1 MTGLATVAAGDC
13 LYRKLVSGAYIPI
26 RIDCHNGHIP
36 SVLGGHIAFRIYSSN
51 GLIAALPSNGL
62 VRSIL
67 REHGCFD
74 GVRVA
79 NGQNAFIGI
88 QRNGLDCLTDS
99 DLGLGLSVFGND
111 QHLAV
116 HTGVL
121 CRSSGVCHDGSG
133 DGAFANAYCGDITG
147 LIHGHYRLIAAHVS
161 KLDIGGVLGSHL
173 STQRLG
179 SLTVEFQTQSFGGFY
194 SGGENHDLYVGRGR
208 NIGICNGYRD
218 ISLTGTNC
226 SYQTGLINCS
236 DLFVGGSPSKI
247 QLGCCLCNLF
257 LLSLVV
263 GAVLNIQLLGFTLF
277 QHNVGGQP
285 H

>member
-26 RIDCHNGHIP
+26 RIDCHNGHVP
-36 SVLGGHIAFRIYSSN
+36 SALGGHIAF
-51 GLIAALPSNGL
+51 LIHGGDRFITALPSNGL

-88 QRNGLDCLTDS
+88 QRNGLDCLTDG

-147 LIHGHYRLIAAHVS
+147 LIHGRYRLIAAQVS

-194 SGGENHDLYVGRGR
+194 SGGENHDLDMGRGR
-208 NIGICNGYRD
+208 NIGICNRYCD
-218 ISLTGTNC
+218 ISLTGTDC
-226 SYQTGLINCS
+226 SDQTSFINRG
-236 DLFVGGSPSKI
+236 DLFV
-247 QLGCCLCNLF
+247 
-257 LLSLVV
+257 
-263 GAVLNIQLLGFTLF
+263 
-277 QHNVGGQP
+277 
-285 H
+285 

>member
-13 LYRKLVSGAYIPI
+13 LYRKPVSGTYIPI
-26 RIDCHNGHIP
+26 RIDCRNGHV
-36 SVLGGHIAFRIYSSN
+36 SSALGGHIAFRIYSSN

-67 REHGCFD
+67 REHGCLD

-79 NGQNAFIGI
+79 DAQNAFIGI
-88 QRNGLDCLTDS
+88 QRNGLDCLTDG
-99 DLGLGLSVFGND
+99 DLGLDLSVFGND

-116 HTGVL
+116 HTSVL

-133 DGAFANAYCGDITG
+133 DGAFANAYCGYDAILIDGCNVLIAG
-147 LIHGHYRLIAAHVS
+147 LICQ
-161 KLDIGGVLGSHL
+161 LDLGRILRCHL
-173 STQRLG
+173 SSKGFTVLAVRDEFNGIG
-179 SLTVEFQTQSFGGFY
+179 SLD
-194 SGGENHDLYVGRGR
+194 SGRSNYDLNMGRRR
-208 NIGICNGYRD
+208 NVCVRNGYRD

-226 SYQTGLINCS
+226 GYQTGLIDGCNR
-236 DLFVGGSPSKI
+236 FVGGSPSEI
-247 QLGCCLCNLF
+247 QFGCCLGNLF
-257 LLSLVV
+257 LLGLVV

>member
-88 QRNGLDCLTDS
+88 QRNGLDCLTDG
-99 DLGLGLSVFGND
+99 DLGARLDDTGCCGDFCGAIADGD
-111 QHLAV
+111 QLV
-116 HTGVL
+116 TL
-121 CRSSGVCHDGSG
+121 QFG
-133 DGAFANAYCGDITG
+133 DGLVRD
-147 LIHGHYRLIAAHVS
+147 R
-161 KLDIGGVLGSHL
+161 
-173 STQRLG
+173 
-179 SLTVEFQTQSFGGFY
+179 QS
-194 SGGENHDLYVGRGR
+194 NVILC
-208 NIGICNGYRD
+208 GICGLQRVCN
-218 ISLTGTNC
+218 SLAGVT
-226 SYQTGLINCS
+226 I
-236 DLFVGGSPSKI
+236 
-247 QLGCCLCNLF
+247 
-257 LLSLVV
+257 
-263 GAVLNIQLLGFTLF
+263 GF
-277 QHNVGGQP
+277 
-285 H
+285 

>member
-88 QRNGLDCLTDS
+88 QRNGLDCLTDG

-133 DGAFANAYCGDITG
+133 DGAFTNAYCGDITG
-147 LIHGHYRLIAAHVS
+147 LIHGRYRLIAAQVS

-194 SGGENHDLYVGRGR
+194 SGGENHDLDMGRGR
-208 NIGICNGYRD
+208 NIGICNRYCD
-218 ISLTGTNC
+218 ISLTGTD
-226 SYQTGLINCS
+226 CS
-236 DLFVGGSPSKI
+236 DQTSFINRGNLFVGGSPSKI

-257 LLSLVV
+257 LLGLVV
-263 GAVLNIQLLGFTLF
+263 GAILDIELLGLTLF

>member
-1 MTGLATVAAGDC
+1 M
-13 LYRKLVSGAYIPI
+13 
-26 RIDCHNGHIP
+26 
-36 SVLGGHIAFRIYSSN
+36 
-51 GLIAALPSNGL
+51 
-62 VRSIL
+62 
-67 REHGCFD
+67 
-74 GVRVA
+74 RVA

-88 QRNGLDCLTDS
+88 QRNGLDCLTDG

-147 LIHGHYRLIAAHVS
+147 LIHGRYRLIAAQVS

-194 SGGENHDLYVGRGR
+194 SGGENHDLNMGRRR
-208 NIGICNGYRD
+208 NVCVRNGYRD
-218 ISLTGTNC
+218 ISLTGTDC
-226 SYQTGLINCS
+226 GYQTGLIDGCNR
-236 DLFVGGSPSKI
+236 FVGGSPSEI
-247 QLGCCLCNLF
+247 QFGCCLCNLF